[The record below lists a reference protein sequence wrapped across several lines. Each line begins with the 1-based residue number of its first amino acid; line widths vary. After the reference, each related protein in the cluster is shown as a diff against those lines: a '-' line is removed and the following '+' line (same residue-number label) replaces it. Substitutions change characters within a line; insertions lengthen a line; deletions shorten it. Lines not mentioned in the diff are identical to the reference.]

1 MSLYYVGAL
10 MHFFITSRVAGRCT
24 GEKAAS
30 ASTYEFLH
38 YPVKSEQYVDDFMR
52 EVNEVF

>member
-38 YPVKSEQYVDDFMR
+38 YPVKSEQYVDDFVR